1 MFLYLLAIIPL
12 CFLLKFVSKTSL
24 LHIFKKWLRL
34 LEDKCYVYQF
44 YKVPEFN
51 HNRQENQLYRKISTY
66 LNSLPCV
73 EDSDFTN
80 LFSGNKS
87 NEINLVLDTN
97 QNIVDS
103 FLGARVTWINEKNE
117 KTCLKSFVLKIRRN
131 DKRRILRPYL
141 QHIHAKF
148 DEIEQRRKEVRLFV
162 NLNDETDGNRK
173 WIAVPFTH
181 PATFDTVVMEHD
193 LKNKVKADLET
204 FLKSKQHYNRIGRIW
219 KRNYL
224 LYGPSG
230 TGKSTL
236 IAAIANF
243 LNYDVYNVDLSKISD
258 DSDLKLL
265 LLQSTNKSLIV
276 IEDLDSYLCNKST
289 TLSLSAILNFM
300 DGIFSCCGDERIM
313 IFTMNNKDQIDPTVL
328 RPGRIDHQIY
338 FPLCDFNA
346 FKSLASSHL
355 GLKDHKLFPQ
365 VEENFQTGSVLSP
378 AEISE
383 IMISNRSS
391 PSRALRLVISS
402 HQSNSKLVPSI
413 KTSDKIETIQSN
425 NEVNV
430 APKHPLWLSKS
441 RSVRPLEESG
451 ESGTYPE
458 PQPQGL
464 FKSKS
469 VRPMGESVDSGTFG
483 KESVNELRK
492 FYGLIRIKSS
502 RKKPQSFDLDTS
514 EK

>member
-1 MFLYLLAIIPL
+1 MFLYLLTIIPL

-24 LHIFKKWLRL
+24 LHILKKWLRL

-44 YKVPEFN
+44 YKVPQFN
-51 HNRQENQLYRKISTY
+51 HNMQENQLYRKINTY
-66 LNSLPCV
+66 LNSLPFV
-73 EDSDFTN
+73 EDSAFTN
-80 LFSGNKS
+80 LFSGSKT

-97 QNIVDS
+97 QKIVDN
-103 FLGARVTWINEKNE
+103 FLSARVSWINEKDE
-117 KTCLKSFVLKIRRN
+117 KTGLKSFVLKVRKN

-141 QHIHAKF
+141 QHIHSKF

-162 NLNDETDGNRK
+162 NVNDESDGNRR
-173 WIAVPFTH
+173 WISVPFTH
-181 PATFDTVVMEHD
+181 PATFDTVVMEQD

-224 LYGPSG
+224 LHGPSG
-230 TGKSTL
+230 TGKSTF
-236 IAAIANF
+236 IAAMANF
-243 LNYDVYNVDLSKISD
+243 LSYDVYNIDLSKVSD

-265 LLQSTNKSLIV
+265 LLQSTSKSLIV
-276 IEDLDSYLCNKST
+276 IEDLDSYLCKNST
-289 TLSLSAILNFM
+289 ALSLSAILNFM
-300 DGIFSCCGDERIM
+300 DGIFSCCGDERLM
-313 IFTMNNKDQIDPTVL
+313 IFTTNSKDQIDPTVL
-328 RPGRIDHQIY
+328 RPGRIDHHIH

-391 PSRALRLVISS
+391 PSRALKMVIST
-402 HQSNSKLVPSI
+402 HQSNSKLVPSRI
-413 KTSDKIETIQSN
+413 SDKIETIHSN
-425 NEVNV
+425 NEADL

-441 RSVRPLEESG
+441 RSVRPVEESG
-451 ESGTYPE
+451 ESGVY
-458 PQPQGL
+458 PQGL
-464 FKSKS
+464 RKSKS
-469 VRPMGESVDSGTFG
+469 VRPMVESGDPGAFG

-492 FYGLIRIKSS
+492 FYGLIRIKSR
-502 RKKPQSFDLDTS
+502 RKKSLDFDTI

>member
-12 CFLLKFVSKTSL
+12 CLLVKFVSKTSI

-34 LEDKCYVYQF
+34 LEDKFYVYQF
-44 YKVPEFN
+44 YKVPQFN
-51 HNRQENQLYRKISTY
+51 HNMQENQLYRKISTY

-80 LFSGNKS
+80 LYSGSKS
-87 NEINLVLDTN
+87 NDINLVLNAD
-97 QNIVDS
+97 QKIVDN
-103 FLGARVTWINEKNE
+103 FLGARISWINEKDE
-117 KTCLKSFVLKIRRN
+117 KTGVRSFVLKIRRK
-131 DKRRILRPYL
+131 DKRQILQTYL
-141 QHIHAKF
+141 QHIHSKF

-162 NLNDETDGNRK
+162 NVYDESNGNGNGNRR
-173 WIAVPFTH
+173 WISVPFTH
-181 PATFDTVVMEHD
+181 PATFDTVVMEQD
-193 LKNKVKADLET
+193 LKNKVKSDLET

-224 LYGPSG
+224 LHGPSG
-230 TGKSTL
+230 TGKSTF
-236 IAAIANF
+236 IAAMANF
-243 LNYDVYNVDLSKISD
+243 LSYDVYNIDLSKLSD

-276 IEDLDSYLCNKST
+276 IEDLDSYLCNNST
-289 TLSLSAILNFM
+289 ALSFSAILNFM
-300 DGIFSCCGDERIM
+300 DGIFSCCGDERVM
-313 IFTMNNKDQIDPTVL
+313 IFTMNNKDQIDPSVL
-328 RPGRIDHQIY
+328 RPGRIDHHIH

-346 FKSLASSHL
+346 FKSLANSHL
-355 GLKDHKLFPQ
+355 GMKDHKLFPK

-391 PSRALRLVISS
+391 PSRALKLVIST
-402 HQSNSKLVPSI
+402 HQSKSKLI
-413 KTSDKIETIQSN
+413 TLRTSDKIETIN
-425 NEVNV
+425 NNIETDV

-441 RSVRPLEESG
+441 RSVRPVEKSG
-451 ESGTYPE
+451 ELDKY
-458 PQPQGL
+458 PQGL
-464 FKSKS
+464 IKSKS
-469 VRPMGESVDSGTFG
+469 VRPMVESGDSGTFG
-483 KESVNELRK
+483 KESVNDLRK

-502 RKKPQSFDLDTS
+502 RKKSLDFDTS

>member
-1 MFLYLLAIIPL
+1 MDSEHAR
-12 CFLLKFVSKTSL
+12 K
-24 LHIFKKWLRL
+24 KKWLRL

-44 YKVPEFN
+44 YKVPQFN
-51 HNRQENQLYRKISTY
+51 HNIQENQLYRKISTY

-87 NEINLVLDTN
+87 NEINLVLDAS
-97 QNIVDS
+97 QNIVDN
-103 FLGARVTWINEKNE
+103 FLGARVAWINEKDE
-117 KTCLKSFVLKIRRN
+117 KTSQNSFVLKIRRN

-148 DEIEQRRKEVRLFV
+148 EEIERRRKEVRLFV
-162 NLNDETDGNRK
+162 NINYELYGNRR
-173 WIAVPFTH
+173 WISVPFTH
-181 PATFDTVVMEHD
+181 PATFETVVMEQD
-193 LKNKVKADLET
+193 LKNKIKADLET
-204 FLKSKQHYNRIGRIW
+204 FLKSKQHYIRIGRIW

-230 TGKSTL
+230 TGKSTF
-236 IAAIANF
+236 IAAMANF
-243 LNYDVYNVDLSKISD
+243 LNYDVYNIDLSKVSD
-258 DSDLKLL
+258 ESDLKVL
-265 LLQSTNKSLIV
+265 LLQTTSKSLIV

-289 TLSLSAILNFM
+289 ALSFSAILNFM

-313 IFTMNNKDQIDPTVL
+313 IFTMNSKDQIDPTVL
-328 RPGRIDHQIY
+328 RPGRIDHHIH

-391 PSRALRLVISS
+391 PSRALKLVIST
-402 HQSNSKLVPSI
+402 HQSNNKLVSPT
-413 KTSDKIETIQSN
+413 TSDKIKTIQSS
-425 NEVNV
+425 NELNV
-430 APKHPLWLSKS
+430 ASKHPLWLSKS
-441 RSVRPLEESG
+441 RSVRPVEETG
-451 ESGTYPE
+451 ESGMY
-458 PQPQGL
+458 PQGL
-464 FKSKS
+464 IKSKS
-469 VRPMGESVDSGTFG
+469 VRPMVES
-483 KESVNELRK
+483 
-492 FYGLIRIKSS
+492 GL
-502 RKKPQSFDLDTS
+502 
-514 EK
+514 

>member
-12 CFLLKFVSKTSL
+12 CLLVKFVSKTSI
-24 LHIFKKWLRL
+24 LHILKKWLRL
-34 LEDKCYVYQF
+34 LEDKFYVYQF
-44 YKVPEFN
+44 YKVPQFN
-51 HNRQENQLYRKISTY
+51 HNMQENQLYRKISTY

-80 LFSGNKS
+80 LFSGSKS
-87 NEINLVLDTN
+87 NEINLVLNAD
-97 QNIVDS
+97 QKIVDN
-103 FLGARVTWINEKNE
+103 FLGARISWINEKDE
-117 KTCLKSFVLKIRRN
+117 KTGVRSFVLKIRRN
-131 DKRRILRPYL
+131 DKRQILRTYL
-141 QHIHAKF
+141 QHIHSKF

-162 NLNDETDGNRK
+162 NVNDESNGNGNGNRR
-173 WIAVPFTH
+173 WISVPFTH
-181 PATFDTVVMEHD
+181 PATFDTVVMEQD

-224 LYGPSG
+224 LHGPSG
-230 TGKSTL
+230 TGKSTF
-236 IAAIANF
+236 IAAMANF
-243 LNYDVYNVDLSKISD
+243 LSYDVYNIDLSKVSD

-276 IEDLDSYLCNKST
+276 IEDLDSYLCNNST
-289 TLSLSAILNFM
+289 ALSFSAILNFM
-300 DGIFSCCGDERIM
+300 DGIFSCCGDERVM
-313 IFTMNNKDQIDPTVL
+313 IFTMNSKDQIDPAVL
-328 RPGRIDHQIY
+328 RPGRIDHHIH

-346 FKSLASSHL
+346 FKSLANSHL

-391 PSRALRLVISS
+391 PSRALKLVIST
-402 HQSNSKLVPSI
+402 HQSNSKLVPSR
-413 KTSDKIETIQSN
+413 TSDKIEMIHN
-425 NEVNV
+425 NIEADL

-441 RSVRPLEESG
+441 RSVRPVEESS
-451 ESGTYPE
+451 ESDKY
-458 PQPQGL
+458 PQGL
-464 FKSKS
+464 IKSKS
-469 VRPMGESVDSGTFG
+469 VRPMVESGAFG
-483 KESVNELRK
+483 KESVNDLRK

-502 RKKPQSFDLDTS
+502 RKKSLDFDTS